1 MNDPYNL
8 SNSRSSMSI
17 FFFYIKGQ
25 GLDLAGKYSYLD
37 DSRHHRYKHF

>member
-17 FFFYIKGQ
+17 FYIYEGQ
-25 GLDLAGKYSYLD
+25 SVDLAGKYSYKD
-37 DSRHHRYKHF
+37 DNRFHRYKYA